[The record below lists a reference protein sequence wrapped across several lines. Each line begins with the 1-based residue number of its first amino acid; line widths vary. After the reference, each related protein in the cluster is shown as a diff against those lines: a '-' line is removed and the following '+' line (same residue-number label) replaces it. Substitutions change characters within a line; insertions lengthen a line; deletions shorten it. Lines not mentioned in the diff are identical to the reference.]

1 MQMSARKGMV
11 YVLKSMQKNDKIA
24 EAQKLG
30 CWQLSVVAT
39 KQRGF
44 KRGGLAKDCAQVVLE
59 AMRTFVLDAD
69 MQVRRTNLTNDA
81 RARPQQETDFLY
93 AIAQAKGCLVL
104 GWCFYKHI
112 GVAREM
118 QRQGAGDVIKTACKN
133 FSANVA
139 VNSNAQWALANLYP
153 RDSGGDDA
161 DVSTKK

>member
-1 MQMSARKGMV
+1 LHLQFSEESEYIVPTSQPLVPVAVDMQMSARKGMV

-81 RARPQQETDFLY
+81 RA
-93 AIAQAKGCLVL
+93 
-104 GWCFYKHI
+104 
-112 GVAREM
+112 
-118 QRQGAGDVIKTACKN
+118 
-133 FSANVA
+133 
-139 VNSNAQWALANLYP
+139 
-153 RDSGGDDA
+153 
-161 DVSTKK
+161 